1 MIDPTKLNYMLRGSV
16 DIYYIIQERLTK
28 GIVMTNEEKVKHWVA
43 LADNDLVAAHG
54 MIRMKQN
61 LYAGFI
67 CQQAVEKIIKGYFI
81 KVKDEIHPYIHDLLK
96 LVKLAGLSEML
107 SDEQKVFLDELNP
120 LYIEARYADYKRK
133 MAQHM
138 TDETTQRIL
147 TQTKEFVQWI
157 KEKM

>member
-1 MIDPTKLNYMLRGSV
+1 
-16 DIYYIIQERLTK
+16 
-28 GIVMTNEEKVKHWVA
+28 MTQEEKVKHWID
-43 LADNDLVAAHG
+43 LADNDLIAAQG

-67 CQQAVEKIIKGYFI
+67 CQQSVEKIIKGYFI
-81 KVKDEIHPYIHDLLK
+81 KVKNEVHSHIHDLLK
-96 LVKLAGLSEML
+96 LMKLAELSEML